1 MVQETI
7 SLSPFCRLSTL
18 HSGLRWLAQKSG
30 QECQHCPYLFRGY
43 SATLF
48 KRKLR
53 AKAWKRAQ
61 NRLYNLI
68 ETRKYGESMVHSW
81 PHIEVTICQVQGFWY
96 TFCKKPCTLNS
107 HFCPLTLAEQWL
119 WGCGVLP
126 NYEASRRGKIIN
138 LTAPAYLKCPAQRM
152 PVLMNSINFSTSSNS
167 S

>member
-1 MVQETI
+1 MFHVC
-7 SLSPFCRLSTL
+7 L
-18 HSGLRWLAQKSG
+18 WLI
-30 QECQHCPYLFRGY
+30 RGY

-107 HFCPLTLAEQWL
+107 HFCPLTLAGQWL

-126 NYEASRRGKIIN
+126 NLGFNNSLLNNDMISFVEDFLYAGPPIFANISPVSPIIRDPIKFRVNDKLRQIKN
-138 LTAPAYLKCPAQRM
+138 LRLSQEWK
-152 PVLMNSINFSTSSNS
+152 
-167 S
+167 